1 MELNKKSYSDKSIEK
16 SNDII
21 DIKDFIKFLLRNKNI
36 LIASA
41 FLGFSISF
49 LIAITIKR
57 TWKGE
62 FQIVIAQKSD
72 SKSTLGKAISG
83 NIDLSNFLSLRG
95 GSNESLNTEIEIL
108 KSPSVL
114 MPVFEYA
121 KGIKDQQGNKSI
133 KWLFQ
138 NWEKNLEIINLDNTS
153 IVNVSYFDKSKGDIL
168 PILKK
173 ISSEYKKYSQ
183 RDRELNFEQGLS
195 YLKNQIDIY
204 KEKGLKSRMKV
215 QEYAS
220 EYDLGFSG
228 ITSDFDNDIFFL
240 DIEKTKVRENEK
252 IRLAN
257 LNLELI
263 EEMSSYDEILSFS
276 RIVSSEKLERL
287 EIELEK
293 LINETVRLESIY
305 TENSPVL
312 NRKKEEREILSKLL
326 KNNLK
331 NLLETAIKDSK
342 SKIKS
347 SMRPKN
353 VIVKFKELIR
363 ESLRDEL
370 TLTNLE
376 NNQRLL
382 QLDQSRIQNPWE
394 VITEPTLRDI
404 PVAPKRKLIAM
415 QGLFLGILFG
425 ILYSIFFE
433 KKKGFL
439 YSEKSIQD
447 ILNLPKL
454 DSFQLKD
461 SEDLEIAIDL
471 LNENIFKFNS
481 YTEISFIPIG
491 NINYENL
498 EDVINKF
505 KTISKDTN
513 FLLNKNIKNALK
525 SDYLILLI
533 QKGVSKKQEI
543 INIKKRLINISENS
557 IGWIFIEE

>member
-228 ITSDFDNDIFFL
+228 ITSDFDKDIFFL